1 MSRWNIIILTPW
13 NGCFISLPITAIVY
27 SPSRCFVACNA
38 WHKTLF
44 PSREG
49 KKKTD
54 IRPCLSLDN
63 FSLALRASLRLFS
76 SLFFDC
82 NLYLLLSRAVN
93 QQLAINMSIRSWL
106 RQRNQTTVI
115 KKKKFKCTGSQQAPW
130 CFFSIFFFFY
140 FCCSQWKETNEEDVG
155 QHLYLQ
161 LPHFNPAR

>member
-49 KKKTD
+49 EKKTD

-93 QQLAINMSIRSWL
+93 QRLAINMSIRSWL

-115 KKKKFKCTGSQQAPW
+115 KKKSSSVQAP
-130 CFFSIFFFFY
+130 SRDPGASSPSFFFY

-155 QHLYLQ
+155 QRLYLQ